1 MTYEYDPNRKPT
13 RRRKRVSTGNIILI
27 TVGAAAL
34 CAVLVFAFFHYGL
47 GLTYVKIN
55 TQIGGYVKFF
65 GYVDSD
71 NKPSKGDLF
80 YSDGTTAKVDMSKN
94 EVTFSDGAVYTGALS
109 AALRMEGEG
118 TLKCANGD
126 SYVGTFKDGLFSG
139 EGTYT
144 YAGGDTYQG
153 SFSEG
158 KKQGAGKI
166 TWADG
171 SSYEGNFEADKKSG
185 EGTYLWADGSSY
197 VGNFEN
203 DLKNGHGVY
212 KYARKDTDTEQVV
225 YDIYDGNF
233 VDDARE
239 GQGKYTWANG
249 DEYEGEFKDNAMNGQ
264 GTYHFASG
272 RVYTGEFKD
281 NAIVSTDE

>member
-13 RRRKRVSTGNIILI
+13 RRRKRMSTGNIILI

-34 CAVLVFAFFHYGL
+34 CVVLVFAFFHYGL
-47 GLTYVKIN
+47 GLTYVMIN

-197 VGNFEN
+197 AI
-203 DLKNGHGVY
+203 LKM
-212 KYARKDTDTEQVV
+212 T
-225 YDIYDGNF
+225 
-233 VDDARE
+233 
-239 GQGKYTWANG
+239 
-249 DEYEGEFKDNAMNGQ
+249 
-264 GTYHFASG
+264 
-272 RVYTGEFKD
+272 
-281 NAIVSTDE
+281 